1 MGKNSYNYY
10 VLKDKNLIIEI
21 LRGEFN
27 LTDFLNLKREEARD
41 PVFDPDYNSILDIRN
56 IRNAFSKEIRDDQK
70 EYQGVISTIQTI
82 TKNRKAAVVTSKPAQ
97 VAGIMWYQ
105 LIDSRGIDYRTFST
119 LEAAAMWLGV
129 SDIDLRKIDPDLK
142 DDL

>member
-56 IRNAFSKEIRDDQK
+56 IRNAFSKEIRDDLK